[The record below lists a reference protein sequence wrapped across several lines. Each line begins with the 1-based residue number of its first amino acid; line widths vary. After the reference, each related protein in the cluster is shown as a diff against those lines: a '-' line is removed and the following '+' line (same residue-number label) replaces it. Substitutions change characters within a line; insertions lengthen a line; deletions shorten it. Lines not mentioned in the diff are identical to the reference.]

1 MIKINNK
8 LVKKFLKDA
17 HLMGDDLKIE
27 YLEDKV
33 ILTDKFGDSLEIKVE
48 NEIVVFK
55 LDNHIKK
62 YKVNKLTN
70 AWELVESR

>member
-1 MIKINNK
+1 MKNK

-17 HLMGDDLKIE
+17 HLLNDDLKIE
-27 YLEDKV
+27 YTEEKV
-33 ILTDKFGDSLEIKVE
+33 VLTDKFGDTLEITVE
-48 NEIVVFK
+48 NEVVVFK

-70 AWELVESR
+70 SWELVENR

>member
-1 MIKINNK
+1 MNNK

-17 HLMGDDLKIE
+17 HLLSDDLKIE
-27 YLEDKV
+27 YIENKV
-33 ILTDKFGDSLEIKVE
+33 ILTDKFGDKLEITVE

-62 YKVNKLTN
+62 YEVNKKTN

>member
-1 MIKINNK
+1 MNNK

-17 HLMGDDLKIE
+17 HLLSDDLKIE
-27 YLEDKV
+27 YTEEKV
-33 ILTDKFGDSLEIKVE
+33 ILTDKFGDVLEITVE

-62 YKVNKLTN
+62 YKVNKKTN

>member
-1 MIKINNK
+1 MNNK

-17 HLMGDDLKIE
+17 HLLNDDLKIE
-27 YLEDKV
+27 YIENKV
-33 ILTDKFGDSLEIKVE
+33 ILTDKFGDKLEITVE

-62 YKVNKLTN
+62 YEVNKKTN